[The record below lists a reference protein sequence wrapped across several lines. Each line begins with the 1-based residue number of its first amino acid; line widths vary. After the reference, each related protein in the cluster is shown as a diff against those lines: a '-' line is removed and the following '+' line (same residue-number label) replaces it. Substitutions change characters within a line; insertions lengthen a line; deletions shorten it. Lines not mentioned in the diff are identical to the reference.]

1 MIQSEVTALNHALEQ
16 TNEWMKD
23 LQQRGDFLTQQQA
36 YSHLRAVLHAV
47 RDRLTVEEAVHFAAE
62 LPMMVRGIY
71 FEGWRPAL
79 APNRDR
85 ETEDDFLAAVR
96 ESLRSPETPEQ
107 GDLRERVRAVLAL
120 LTERME
126 EGQIR
131 HAREQ
136 MPKEMQSIW
145 PA

>member
-1 MIQSEVTALNHALEQ
+1 MIKSEVTALNHTLEQ
-16 TNEWMKD
+16 TNEWLKE
-23 LQQRGDFLTQQQA
+23 LQEKGGFETAGQA
-36 YSHLRAVLHAV
+36 YSHFRAVLHAV

-62 LPMMVRGIY
+62 LPMLVRGFY

-85 ETEDDFLAAVR
+85 ETVDDFLEAVL
-96 ESLRSPETPEQ
+96 ESLRPSEPPEVET
-107 GDLRERVRAVLAL
+107 LRDHVRAVLGF
-120 LTERME
+120 LTEHMA

-136 MPKEMQSIW
+136 MPAEMQEIW